1 MIKDTSL
8 INKAGD
14 WKSEYGNVMT
24 ERNPINNV
32 TTLTYSDH
40 GIMGILGTF
49 DSFNVIKE
57 FPSWVPSYHVKL
69 NDAQKSWKQ
78 GEVDAEGYFKLTHLT
93 SQKILTAIFPNKLIL
108 VDKGKSYIL
117 QGFSY

>member
-1 MIKDTSL
+1 MWT
-8 INKAGD
+8 INGTNFISKAGN
-14 WKSEYGNVMT
+14 WKSEWNRIGNGMT
-24 ERNPINNV
+24 EWNLIKNGTAV
-32 TTLTYSDH
+32 YIAED
-40 GIMGILGTF
+40 GFFLGSF

-57 FPSWVPSYHVKL
+57 SF